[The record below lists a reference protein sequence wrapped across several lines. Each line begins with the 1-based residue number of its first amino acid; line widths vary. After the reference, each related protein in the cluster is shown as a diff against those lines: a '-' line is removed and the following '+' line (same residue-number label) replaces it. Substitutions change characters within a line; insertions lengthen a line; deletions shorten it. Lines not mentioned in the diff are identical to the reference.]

1 MRLRRL
7 DLTRYGRFTDDRID
21 FGSVEPGKPDLHL
34 VYGPNE
40 TGKSTA
46 LAAFLDLLFGI
57 GAQSPYNFLHPYPSM
72 RIGGVL
78 EFGDGAREFIRIKRA
93 PALLDA
99 SERPIPESAI
109 RSELGNIDRDAYRTM
124 FSLDDET
131 LEKGGEDI
139 LASKGDLGALL
150 FSASAGLAG
159 LSGRLLSIRD
169 EVDAFYKY
177 RGRTGELIELKTR
190 LAALKA
196 EREQIDTLASEYARL
211 VDVRDRAASQ
221 YDESIAERTRIQ
233 SRMDEI
239 QRHLVALPRLATLRH
254 LKERLS
260 PFAELPAAPSSWTE
274 EQRILQNEEIE
285 LGVRRETVTKE
296 IERLTREHDSITVD
310 ETSLR
315 LLDRVGR
322 LSDLRARYVTAD
334 KDLPERRIQQRA
346 TELSVAGI
354 LARLGR
360 EENKDPG
367 QIVLNPAVV
376 GRLREL
382 IEAHSGVES
391 RSGTAQSELAKA
403 RHQLSEMQGRLRAFN
418 IDPDTSRD
426 TTALMKSLAAAV
438 ATVRTSDHAARRR
451 LAIQAGENARVSLA
465 DRIRAL
471 TPWMGEADELVA
483 MQCPSEATIQ
493 RWKFASEEVRSAIN
507 THLKDIER
515 QTTEVR
521 RLEAEGSGLTA
532 STGVL
537 TDQEAAGVRARREQ
551 AWAAHRRSLDVA
563 SADAFEDA
571 LRHDDLVVAARASHM
586 TDLARLHQNEQ
597 AIKVATGQLQR
608 TTEVKEASTAA
619 QQVLWDE
626 IEAVIRLISPGL
638 TVFALNEFEYWLTR
652 RDQALEAREAVAAAT
667 RDLGIATSDEGS
679 ATAKLQSALKN
690 AGVAYE
696 PDASFESLLGV
707 AQDALDREGDLQALR
722 KAVDEQEREV
732 GRRQTAADQAAL
744 DEQNWM
750 ASWEKVCRA
759 CWLGEGPEVPTLA
772 TVREI
777 LTAVAD
783 LPSALEKKVGLG
795 DRIEKMENDQ
805 RAFRAEVDALAGEL
819 GITVD
824 DGPILAMGQRVMDH
838 VHAAD
843 QKRGQRTK
851 LLEGLDA
858 ARTSARTLAES
869 EAIHEQKKN
878 VMTAF
883 FGVASLADVAEKI
896 ADGERRDDLRNQ
908 AAQTE
913 QEIIEALRTSDIA
926 EAQTILDAADRPVLE
941 AELTGL
947 KARFDDQ
954 DRRCHELFATRSQA
968 IDRVEAIGGDAKVAE
983 IEERRRTTLLEIE
996 EGASRYLRMRA
1007 GTAAAEQALVIY
1019 RERHRSSMMA
1029 KASEAFRTIS
1039 RGSYTGLAAQPGK
1052 DGETLIALGAD
1063 GSSKAADKL
1072 SRGTRFQLYLSLRV
1086 AGYHEFVRTRAP
1098 VPFVADDIMETFDD
1112 FRAEEA
1118 FRLFTGMAEVGQVIY
1133 LTHHQHLCEI
1143 ARIVCPSVR
1152 IHELTATP
1160 IIRRNEMIAAA
1171 G

>member
-1 MRLRRL
+1 
-7 DLTRYGRFTDDRID
+7 
-21 FGSVEPGKPDLHL
+21 V
-34 VYGPNE
+34 
-40 TGKSTA
+40 
-46 LAAFLDLLFGI
+46 
-57 GAQSPYNFLHPYPSM
+57 
-72 RIGGVL
+72 
-78 EFGDGAREFIRIKRA
+78 
-93 PALLDA
+93 
-99 SERPIPESAI
+99 
-109 RSELGNIDRDAYRTM
+109 
-124 FSLDDET
+124 
-131 LEKGGEDI
+131 
-139 LASKGDLGALL
+139 
-150 FSASAGLAG
+150 
-159 LSGRLLSIRD
+159 
-169 EVDAFYKY
+169 
-177 RGRTGELIELKTR
+177 
-190 LAALKA
+190 
-196 EREQIDTLASEYARL
+196 
-211 VDVRDRAASQ
+211 
-221 YDESIAERTRIQ
+221 
-233 SRMDEI
+233 
-239 QRHLVALPRLATLRH
+239 
-254 LKERLS
+254 
-260 PFAELPAAPSSWTE
+260 
-274 EQRILQNEEIE
+274 
-285 LGVRRETVTKE
+285 
-296 IERLTREHDSITVD
+296 
-310 ETSLR
+310 
-315 LLDRVGR
+315 
-322 LSDLRARYVTAD
+322 
-334 KDLPERRIQQRA
+334 
-346 TELSVAGI
+346 
-354 LARLGR
+354 
-360 EENKDPG
+360 
-367 QIVLNPAVV
+367 
-376 GRLREL
+376 
-382 IEAHSGVES
+382 
-391 RSGTAQSELAKA
+391 
-403 RHQLSEMQGRLRAFN
+403 
-418 IDPDTSRD
+418 
-426 TTALMKSLAAAV
+426 
-438 ATVRTSDHAARRR
+438 
-451 LAIQAGENARVSLA
+451 
-465 DRIRAL
+465 
-471 TPWMGEADELVA
+471 
-483 MQCPSEATIQ
+483 
-493 RWKFASEEVRSAIN
+493 
-507 THLKDIER
+507 
-515 QTTEVR
+515 
-521 RLEAEGSGLTA
+521 
-532 STGVL
+532 
-537 TDQEAAGVRARREQ
+537 
-551 AWAAHRRSLDVA
+551 
-563 SADAFEDA
+563 
-571 LRHDDLVVAARASHM
+571 
-586 TDLARLHQNEQ
+586 
-597 AIKVATGQLQR
+597 
-608 TTEVKEASTAA
+608 
-619 QQVLWDE
+619 
-626 IEAVIRLISPGL
+626 
-638 TVFALNEFEYWLTR
+638 
-652 RDQALEAREAVAAAT
+652 
-667 RDLGIATSDEGS
+667 
-679 ATAKLQSALKN
+679 
-690 AGVAYE
+690 
-696 PDASFESLLGV
+696 
-707 AQDALDREGDLQALR
+707 
-722 KAVDEQEREV
+722 
-732 GRRQTAADQAAL
+732 

-750 ASWEKVCRA
+750 ASWEKVCRT

-772 TVREI
+772 TVRES

-783 LPSALEKKVGLG
+783 LPSALEKKAGLG

-805 RAFRAEVDALAGEL
+805 RAFHAEVDALAGEL

-843 QKRGQRTK
+843 QKRRQRTK

-858 ARTSARTLAES
+858 ARTTERSLAES

-883 FGVASLADVAEKI
+883 FGVASLADVAGKI

-1118 FRLFTGMAEVGQVIY
+1118 FRLFTRMAEVGQVIY